1 LIRGQS
7 GKVLEHDLL
16 DLEPHE
22 VAQLQAAIANREQ
35 EVPMPAVDR
44 DDDVWVAH
52 EYNRGMTSIDMRSA
66 VLTAHPS
73 TPNDDVR
80 SLAVQLRAEEP
91 DILVFQ
97 YSLVADMSRV
107 RVPLSGA
114 GGRAD
119 ALWEHTCFEAFVA
132 AGDAPGYHE
141 FNFSPSLDWAIYRF
155 SAYREGMSPAEIGR
169 APEISVGQRDDGL
182 ELESAVR
189 LGHLADLRDVRHLR
203 IALAAVI
210 EDGDGRL
217 SYWGLRHP
225 PGKPDF
231 HHPNGF
237 ALEVARL

>member
-1 LIRGQS
+1 MSTISTQP
-7 GKVLEHDLL
+7 V
-16 DLEPHE
+16 
-22 VAQLQAAIANREQ
+22 
-35 EVPMPAVDR
+35 
-44 DDDVWVAH
+44 
-52 EYNRGMTSIDMRSA
+52 

-73 TPNDDVR
+73 TPNDAVR
-80 SLAVQLRAEEP
+80 SLGVQLRAEEP

-114 GGRAD
+114 GERAD
-119 ALWEHTCFEAFVA
+119 ALWKHTCFEAFVA
-132 AGDAPGYHE
+132 PADAPGYHE

-169 APEISVGQRDDGL
+169 TPEISVRRGDNGL
-182 ELESAVR
+182 ELQSAVR
-189 LGHLADLRDVRHLR
+189 LGHLADLPDALHLR

-210 EDGDGRL
+210 EDENGRL

-231 HHPNGF
+231 HHPNAF
-237 ALEVARL
+237 ALEVARS

>member
-1 LIRGQS
+1 MAPEDKDFSNFLLHT
-7 GKVLEHDLL
+7 KLELG
-16 DLEPHE
+16 
-22 VAQLQAAIANREQ
+22 A
-35 EVPMPAVDR
+35 PAT
-44 DDDVWVAH
+44 
-52 EYNRGMTSIDMRSA
+52 EYNCGMSSIEMRSG

-91 DILVFQ
+91 DILVLQ
-97 YSLVADMSRV
+97 YSLAADMTRV
-107 RVPLSGA
+107 RVPPSGG

-141 FNFSPSLDWAIYRF
+141 FNFSPALDWAIYRF

-169 APEISVGQRDDGL
+169 APEISVRRGDDGL
-182 ELESAVR
+182 ELKSAVR
-189 LGHLADLRDVRHLR
+189 LGHLANLRDVRHLR

-210 EDGDGRL
+210 EDDHGRL

-231 HHPNGF
+231 HHPDGF
-237 ALEVARL
+237 ALEFARS

>member
-1 LIRGQS
+1 
-7 GKVLEHDLL
+7 
-16 DLEPHE
+16 
-22 VAQLQAAIANREQ
+22 
-35 EVPMPAVDR
+35 
-44 DDDVWVAH
+44 
-52 EYNRGMTSIDMRSA
+52 MRSA
-66 VLTAHPS
+66 VLTTHPS
-73 TPNDDVR
+73 TPNDVVR
-80 SLAVQLRAEEP
+80 SLDVQLRTEEP

-169 APEISVGQRDDGL
+169 APEISVHRGDDGL
-182 ELESAVR
+182 ELRSAVR
-189 LGHLADLRDVRHLR
+189 TADLADLRDVSHLR

-210 EDGDGRL
+210 EDENGGL
-217 SYWGLRHP
+217 SFWGLRHAR
-225 PGKPDF
+225 GKPDF
-231 HHPNGF
+231 HHPDGF
-237 ALEVARL
+237 ALEVSRS